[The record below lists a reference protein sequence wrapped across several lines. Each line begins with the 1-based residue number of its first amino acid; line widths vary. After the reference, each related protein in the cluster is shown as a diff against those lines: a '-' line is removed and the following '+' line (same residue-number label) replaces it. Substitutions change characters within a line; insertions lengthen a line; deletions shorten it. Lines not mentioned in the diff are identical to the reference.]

1 MESFSALLGGR
12 RGAIDSAVPSIAFV
26 AGWLV
31 ADHSIRIG
39 SAAAIGAAIVVAA
52 IRLKQRRPPR
62 AAALGLIGVLIAVF
76 IVLRTGRAEDFFLAQ
91 IATNAASALAWIVS
105 ILIRWPLLGV
115 VVGVVLGRRT
125 RWRRDPVLLSAY
137 SRGSWI
143 WVGQYVLR
151 VAVMLPLWYAGQT
164 VALGITRIVLTWPLV
179 AACLALSY
187 WVVRRSLPEGH
198 PGLRRPQ

>member
-1 MESFSALLGGR
+1 MESFTELLGGR
-12 RGAIDSAVPSIAFV
+12 RGAIDSTVPSVAFV
-26 AGWLV
+26 AGWLL
-31 ADHSIRIG
+31 AGHSIRAG

-52 IRLKQRRPPR
+52 IRLTQRRPPR
-62 AAALGLIGVLIAVF
+62 AAALGLLGVLIAVF

-115 VVGVVLGRRT
+115 VVGVVLGQRT
-125 RWRRDPVLLSAY
+125 RWRRDLALLSAY

-151 VAVMLPLWYAGQT
+151 VAVMLPLWAAGQT
-164 VALGITRIVLTWPLV
+164 VALGITRIVLTGPLV
-179 AACLALSY
+179 AACLAVSY
-187 WVVRRSLPEGH
+187 WVVRRSLPEDH
-198 PGLRRPQ
+198 PGLRRPR